1 MPKQLVSIKKEA
13 KFNIVT
19 FVALVPDEEDL
30 NGDIISV
37 DEIQLTAIE
46 FMLNIQSKD
55 INVDHDDDQK
65 IEKFNFVESYIAPI
79 DMEINDD
86 AIIPKWSWILWI
98 QFDDYTYEKVL
109 SGDYVW
115 ISIQGKGVLEEIEK
129 KLKYIE
135 KLKQIK
141 KWYE

>member
-1 MPKQLVSIKKEA
+1 MSKTLINIKKEA

-37 DEIQLTAIE
+37 DEIQQTAIE
-46 FMLNIQSKD
+46 FMLNIQTKD

-65 IEKFNFVESYIAPI
+65 IEEFNFVESYIAPI
-79 DMEINDD
+79 DMEINDGD
-86 AIIPKWSWILWI
+86 IIPKWSWILWI
-98 QFDDYTYEKVL
+98 QFDDETYEKIQA
-109 SGDYVW
+109 GEYVW

-129 KLKYIE
+129 KLDY
-135 KLKQIK
+135 IK
-141 KWYE
+141 KLNEIKNDYK